1 MNIWRFAVGL
11 LGVVSEDICEI
22 DLYKEHLAKIPS
34 VQLSQVI
41 IQVGGFVWRS
51 LANRYETSTWICL
64 SLRSCRSG
72 EMLLTMVRCWRL
84 IQAGSSETCLQN
96 DAFQTQFLW
105 GELFELTFKGVL
117 RSRVWMIFE
126 RRMVWLGSLTP
137 RLTATHQDYDMF
149 SNEQATLIN
158 LRLPTVTRW
167 KIDPMDWIGTTNKYW
182 RFMKVHVP
190 VSGNVKY
197 RGWKWRSGKFGNAG
211 WWDSSGWIYIPI
223 YRVYKLGPENMFR
236 LLCFLF
242 SHPQSYNKISTTWRE
257 IILKKTW
264 LYRYLEAILEGRQ
277 KHNQQTHPNWNRFSF
292 SVTLETR
299 PPSCSTFMSVP
310 FVSAWGIGWMNGGLI
325 FDSFFLHS

>member
-1 MNIWRFAVGL
+1 M
-11 LGVVSEDICEI
+11 
-22 DLYKEHLAKIPS
+22 
-34 VQLSQVI
+34 
-41 IQVGGFVWRS
+41 
-51 LANRYETSTWICL
+51 ICL
-64 SLRSCRSG
+64 VTNSNPHKPSFGHCYSVEDRSNGLNRNDKQILKVHEGSC
-72 EMLLTMVRCWRL
+72 
-84 IQAGSSETCLQN
+84 SSERKCQ
-96 DAFQTQFLW
+96 
-105 GELFELTFKGVL
+105 
-117 RSRVWMIFE
+117 I
-126 RRMVWLGSLTP
+126 P
-137 RLTATHQDYDMF
+137 RLKMAQRKIRKRWMMRF
-149 SNEQATLIN
+149 KWMN
-158 LRLPTVTRW
+158 LYT
-167 KIDPMDWIGTTNKYW
+167 
-182 RFMKVHVP
+182 
-190 VSGNVKY
+190 
-197 RGWKWRSGKFGNAG
+197 
-211 WWDSSGWIYIPI
+211 